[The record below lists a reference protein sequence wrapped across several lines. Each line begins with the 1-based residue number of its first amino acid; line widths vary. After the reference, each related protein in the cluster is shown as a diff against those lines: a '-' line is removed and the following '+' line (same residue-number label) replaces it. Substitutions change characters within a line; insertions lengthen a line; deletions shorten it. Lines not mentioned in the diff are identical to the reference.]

1 MYSLALFVDLTLL
14 VQAPPTSSTNSLSYG
29 DKTARVSADDLAKLP
44 RVQAT
49 VRSHNVEGT
58 YEGPQL
64 RDVLASVDVPHGD
77 ALPGPEPPADRRHR
91 CRRRVSGGLFAG
103 RARPGVPRSPGN
115 PSHATKRPSRWM
127 LPKVRSGWSSPT
139 KHVPPAGPPG
149 HRDQDRGRQTLAVR
163 ASDAPGGQIS
173 IF

>member
-1 MYSLALFVDLTLL
+1 MYSLALFVGLTLL
-14 VQAPPTSSTNSLSYG
+14 VQAPPTSSTISLSYG

-77 ALPGPEPPADRRHR
+77 ALRGPSLRLIVAIDAADGYRAVFSLAELDPAFRDRQVILAT
-91 CRRRVSGGLFAG
+91 RRNGQPLDASEGPFRLVVTDE
-103 RARPGVPRSPGN
+103 ARPARWVRQVTGIKIVDV
-115 PSHATKRPSRWM
+115 RP
-127 LPKVRSGWSSPT
+127 
-139 KHVPPAGPPG
+139 
-149 HRDQDRGRQTLAVR
+149 
-163 ASDAPGGQIS
+163 
-173 IF
+173 